1 MKKVA
6 VIGAGISGLTC
17 ANLLKDRCEV
27 HVFEKEKSP
36 GGLIRC
42 ERLDE
47 GLFHVCGGHVFN
59 TKDEQVFKWFWN
71 RFDRD
76 LDFVKAKRNSAI
88 AFDDGR
94 FVGYPIENHVYQ
106 LPDAIWQS
114 FFADLEQIESGAG
127 FEPTNFADFLRM
139 RFGETL
145 YELYFKPYNA
155 KVWRCDLSEV
165 PLEWLS
171 GKLPMPTVEEMRR
184 ANQEKIEE
192 TSFVHS
198 SFWYEKHGGSQF
210 IADTLAKGLPVRYE
224 TDVSCIRVKHDG
236 GIEVDGEHF
245 DRVVFCGNVKFL
257 PQLLEGVD
265 LRGVTKELD
274 ALQSHGTT
282 AVFCEI
288 DRNPYSWVYQPS
300 GRHDSH
306 RIICTGNFAPSN
318 NAKGHMTAT
327 VEFTDEVSDDAVRRQ
342 LARMPFHPRFIKSH
356 FSEYSYPIQT
366 ALTRDLVSHLK
377 TLLSRFGI
385 SLVGRFAEWE
395 YFNMDAAMASAM
407 QGVNGIL

>member
-6 VIGAGISGLTC
+6 VIGAGVSGLTC
-17 ANLLKDRCEV
+17 ANLLKDRCDV

-59 TKDEQVFKWFWN
+59 TKDEQVLKWFWN
-71 RFDRD
+71 CFDRD
-76 LDFVKAKRNSAI
+76 RDFVQAKRNSAI
-88 AFDDGR
+88 SFDDGR

-106 LPDAIWQS
+106 LSDAIWQS
-114 FFADLEQIESGAG
+114 FCSDLEQIESGAG
-127 FEPTNFADFLRM
+127 FAPTNFADFLRM

-184 ANQEKIEE
+184 ANQEKLEE

-210 IADTLAKGLPVRYE
+210 IADTLANGLSVRYE
-224 TDVSCIRVKHDG
+224 TDVSCIRVKHG
-236 GIEVDGEHF
+236 GGVEVDGEHF

-265 LRGVTKELD
+265 LRGMAKELD

-282 AVFCEI
+282 AAFCEI

-318 NAKGHMTAT
+318 NAEGHMTAT
-327 VEFTDEVSDDAVRRQ
+327 VEFTDDVSDDTIRRQ

-366 ALTRDLVSHLK
+366 AQTRDLVSHLK
-377 TLLSRFGI
+377 TLLSRFGM

-407 QGVNGIL
+407 QTASCAY